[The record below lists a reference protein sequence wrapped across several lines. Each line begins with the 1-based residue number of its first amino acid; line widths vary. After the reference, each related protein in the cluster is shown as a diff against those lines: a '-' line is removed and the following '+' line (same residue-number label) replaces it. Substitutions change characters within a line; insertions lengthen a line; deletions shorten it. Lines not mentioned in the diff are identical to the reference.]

1 MTFRARLL
9 VGLGVA
15 ALLPLAGFAL
25 AVRERVAAELAAQ
38 FRARVNTLS
47 DEIGKELAQRDGSIR
62 DRLATLARSLPDDN
76 RLRVAIL
83 GASAER
89 QYLLDWAERA
99 MRLTGLSMLQLQD
112 ERGRILSSG
121 HFRNEYDRLEPGLP
135 RTVSAARTGLVL
147 HRARTPDGS
156 FLVLGRAD
164 SVVVGGRTLWLVGGE
179 ALTQSTIARLAADRE
194 LTVTL
199 TTPDTVLRSDS
210 TPPPSGARSV
220 DVDRTTQSL
229 VRRLDLW
236 YVRSVRPD
244 SVALEPARLTVTH
257 QATLLA
263 ALRRSVDRWFL
274 AIAAVA
280 AGSALLIALWLGA
293 RMSRPIAELA
303 DKTAAVDLDRLDVDF
318 RSDREDEIGDLSRLL
333 GAMTARLRTGAR
345 KLREAERL
353 ATMGEVARQV
363 NHDIKNG
370 LIPIRNVVRHL
381 AQVQRDAP
389 ARLPE
394 VFGERLGTIE
404 SSMHYLETLA
414 RNYAR
419 LSPPA
424 EPRPCDVSAVIEE
437 VVRHARSGTSAEIS
451 ARVAPALPRVVAD
464 PIVLRRILENLTG
477 NALDSLDGRPGRV
490 TVSAEGVSPGP
501 GHSAVRIAVQDNGRG
516 MTEEQLARAFDDFYT
531 TKPQGTGLGLSV
543 VRRLV
548 LDLNGSLRVSTRPG
562 EGSTFVVELPGA
574 RA

>member
-1 MTFRARLL
+1 MTFRSRLL

-15 ALLPLAGFAL
+15 ALVPLAGFAL
-25 AVRERVAAELAAQ
+25 AVRARVASELAAQ

-47 DEIGKELAQRDGSIR
+47 DEIGEDLAQRDNSIG
-62 DRLATLARSLPDDN
+62 DRLATLSRTLPDDN

-83 GASAER
+83 GGSSER

-135 RTVSAARTGLVL
+135 RAVSRARAGLVL
-147 HRARTPDGS
+147 HRTRAPDGS
-156 FLVLGRAD
+156 FLAVVRAD
-164 SVVVGGRTLWLVGGE
+164 SAVVGGRTIWLVGGE
-179 ALTQSTIARLAADRE
+179 ELAQRDIARLAGDRE

-199 TTPDTVLRSDS
+199 TTPDTVLSSDS
-210 TPPPSGARSV
+210 TRLGNDALPV
-220 DVDRTTQSL
+220 DVDSTTQSL
-229 VRRLDLW
+229 VRQLDLW
-236 YVRSVRPD
+236 YVRGIGPD
-244 SVALEPARLTVTH
+244 SVALEPARLIVTH

-280 AGSALLIALWLGA
+280 AGGALLIALWLGA

-303 DKTAAVDLDRLDVDF
+303 EKTAAVDLDRLDVDF
-318 RSDREDEIGDLSRLL
+318 RSERDDEIGDLSRLL
-333 GAMTARLRTGAR
+333 GAMTGRLRAGTR

-363 NHDIKNG
+363 NHDIRNG

-381 AQVQRDAP
+381 AQVQREDP

-404 SSMHYLETLA
+404 SSVHYLETLA
-414 RNYAR
+414 RNYGR
-419 LSPPA
+419 LSPSP
-424 EPRPCDVSAVIEE
+424 EPRPCDVATVVDE
-437 VVRHARSGTSAEIS
+437 VVRHARTGTGAQIS
-451 ARVAPALPRVVAD
+451 ARVAPSLPRVVAD

-490 TVSAEGVSPGP
+490 TLSAEGVNLAS
-501 GHSAVRIAVQDNGRG
+501 GHPAVRIAVEDDGRG

-548 LDLNGSLRVSTRPG
+548 LDLNGSLRVSTKPG
-562 EGSTFVVELPGA
+562 EGSTFVVELPGV